1 MSASTLALALM
12 LFQSGPGL
20 GFAEARLRA
29 ERYEADLASQ
39 TYRDEVLDPLL
50 TPKTRA
56 LFSRCYPATVGRR
69 MTFTLIV
76 SFKDGRLDRVERDSE
91 DPVARC
97 MAEAFED
104 IRWPKP
110 PHDDFAEEF
119 HFDLSPN

>member
-1 MSASTLALALM
+1 MSAPLLASAL
-12 LFQSGPGL
+12 LLLQSGPGL

-29 ERYEADLASQ
+29 ERYETDRVSQ
-39 TYRDEVLDPLL
+39 TYRNEVLDPLL
-50 TPKTRA
+50 TPKTRP
-56 LFSRCYPATVGRR
+56 LFSRCYPASVGRR

-76 SFKDGRLDRVERDSE
+76 SFKDGKFDRVERDSQ

-119 HFDLSPN
+119 HFDLSPS

>member
-1 MSASTLALALM
+1 MSAPLLASAL
-12 LFQSGPGL
+12 LLLQSGSGL

-29 ERYEADLASQ
+29 ERYETDRVSQ
-39 TYRDEVLDPLL
+39 TYRNEVLDPLL
-50 TPKTRA
+50 TPKTRP
-56 LFSRCYPATVGRR
+56 LFSRCYPASVGRR

-76 SFKDGRLDRVERDSE
+76 SFKDGKFDRVERDSQ

>member
-1 MSASTLALALM
+1 MSAALLAIALL

-20 GFAEARLRA
+20 GYAEAKARA
-29 ERYEADLASQ
+29 ERYEADLPSQ
-39 TYRDEVLDPLL
+39 TYRRSVLDPLL
-50 TPKTRA
+50 TPKTKA
-56 LFSRCYPATVGRR
+56 LFSRCYPASVGRR

-76 SFKDGRLDRVERDSE
+76 SFKDTKFDRVERDSE

-97 MAEAFED
+97 MADAFAE

-119 HFDLSPN
+119 HFDLAPN